1 MNNPIATS
9 TNPASPATPVP
20 LTTVATRDS
29 VNRRFSVAPMMDW
42 TDKHCR
48 MFHRTLSKNALL
60 YSEMVT
66 TGALIFGDKHRHLAY
81 NEGEH
86 PVALQLGGGDPADL
100 AKCARLAEEYGYDEI
115 NLNVGCPSD
124 RVQNNMIGAC
134 LMEYPEK
141 VRDCM
146 SAMLDAATIPVT
158 IKHRLG
164 IDELDSD
171 EHLHHFVDTVKASG
185 CTTFIVHAR
194 KAILQGL
201 SPKQNRDV
209 PPLQYERVYQLK
221 QLFPELEIILNGGV
235 KTLDE
240 CQHHLQHI
248 DGVMMGR
255 EAYQNPYILAEV
267 DNRLYDDNHA
277 LMSRIESVEAYLPY
291 IETQL
296 KQDVYLNHI
305 SRHILNIFHGMPGG
319 KQFRRLISE
328 QAHKPGAG
336 IEVIHQALSKIKDF
350 T

>member
-1 MNNPIATS
+1 
-9 TNPASPATPVP
+9 
-20 LTTVATRDS
+20 
-29 VNRRFSVAPMMDW
+29 MMDW

-48 MFHRTLSKNALL
+48 MFHRVLSQNTVL

-66 TGALIFGDKHRHLAY
+66 SGALIFGDKHRHLAY

-86 PVALQLGGGDPADL
+86 PVALQLGGSDPTDL
-100 AKCARLAEEYGYDEI
+100 AKCARLAQEYGYDEV

-146 SAMLDAATIPVT
+146 SAMQEAVDIPVT

-164 IDELDSD
+164 IDNLDSD
-171 EHLHHFVDTVKASG
+171 ELLHHFVDTVKTSG
-185 CTTFIVHAR
+185 CNTFIVHAR

-201 SPKQNRDV
+201 SPKENRDV
-209 PPLQYERVYQLK
+209 PPLQYDRVYKLK
-221 QLFPELEIILNGGV
+221 QAFPELEIIINGGI
-235 KTLDE
+235 KTLDDSQE
-240 CQHHLQHI
+240 HLKYV

-267 DNRLYDDNHA
+267 DNALYGTNQQT
-277 LMSRIESVEAYLPY
+277 MSRIEAIEAYLPY
-291 IETQL
+291 IEEQL
-296 KQDVYLNHI
+296 RQDVYLNHI
-305 SRHILNIFHGMPGG
+305 SRHILGIFHGMPGG

-328 QAHKPGAG
+328 QAHKRGAG
-336 IEVIHQALSKIKDF
+336 IEVIQQALAKIKEF
-350 T
+350 N